1 MINVTKPFLPPY
13 DEYAAYLQGIWE
25 RNWLT
30 NNGPLVNELE
40 LKLKEYLDVKHM
52 LFLGNGTIAIQIA
65 MKVLDLK
72 GEVITTPFSFVATT
86 SSIVW
91 EGAKPV
97 FADIDPKTFNIDPSK
112 IEALIT
118 PKTTGIL
125 ATHVYGNACD
135 VEAIDRIAKK
145 HNLKVIYDAAHAFGS
160 TYKGR
165 SLFEYGDVSTASFHA
180 TKVFHSTEGGAV
192 FANDPELIRR
202 MSLLRNFGFN
212 GPEAFDGVGVN
223 GKNSEFHAA
232 MGLAVLKHID
242 DLLAARKEQALIY
255 DEALVP
261 VRVQKPE
268 IFPGT
273 EWNYSYYPVVFESEA
288 LLLKSMEMLQA
299 NWIYP
304 RRYFYPSLSS
314 LEYVDRYPTPIADDI
329 SKRVLCLPMY
339 HSLKREDIYFIAR
352 LLARAQNN

>member
-13 DEYAAYLQGIWE
+13 SEYAAYLQGIWE

-40 LKLKEYLDVKHM
+40 LKLKEYLRVKHM
-52 LFLGNGTIAIQIA
+52 LFLGNGTVAIQIA

-118 PKTTGIL
+118 DKTTGIL

-135 VEAIDRIAKK
+135 VEAIDKIAKK

-160 TYKGR
+160 TYKGK
-165 SLFEYGDVSTASFHA
+165 SLFEYGDVATASFHA

-192 FANDPELIRR
+192 FANDPELIRK
-202 MSLLRNFGFN
+202 MSLVRNFGFN
-212 GPEAFDGVGVN
+212 GPEAFDGVGIN

-232 MGLAVLKHID
+232 MGLAVLKHVD
-242 DLLAARKEQALIY
+242 DLLAARKEQALMY
-255 DEALVP
+255 DEALAP

-304 RRYFYPSLSS
+304 RRYFYPSLSG
-314 LEYVDRYPTPIADDI
+314 LEYVDKYPTPIADDI
-329 SKRVLCLPMY
+329 SCRVLCLPMY